1 MPEMNGPDREPE
13 DRDKREFIK
22 EKIVKQPLTR
32 RQIACRFLWMG
43 GLGAVFGVAAA
54 AALALSSP
62 LFQKMTGENE
72 EETDSVVSIPRDEAT
87 AAASESPADA
97 EEPSEPIEQQV
108 EEAVSSYR
116 FTLEDFSRIH
126 APLKELAASADKGIV
141 TVHSVRHETDWF
153 NNPVENTGYFSGA
166 VIAQTASEYLILT
179 TEEAVAD
186 ADAIRVTF
194 SDGTETDGTKKQE
207 DRVSGLAV
215 VSVRRVDVD
224 ETTAEKMEILTL
236 GNSYQVKMGDVI
248 VAVGSPMGVV
258 HSADYGSVGYVARN
272 VPVTDGTVR
281 VMYADVGGNAP
292 MGTFLLNMSGEIVG
306 VVTDEYKNENTQ
318 NVTAAAGISDY
329 KGIIERMS
337 NGLST
342 AYLGIQGQ
350 EITEEMEAQ
359 GMPAGIYITGVAA
372 GSPAYEAGIQNG
384 DILVR
389 LNSGE
394 IHTAKELQS
403 RVENLEA
410 GTLVT
415 VTVARKGIEE
425 YRELEYQ
432 ITVGAR

>member
-13 DRDKREFIK
+13 DRDKRQFIN

-32 RQIACRFLWMG
+32 KQIAGRAAFIG

-54 AALALSSP
+54 AAFAFSSP
-62 LFQKMTGENE
+62 IFQKMTGEP
-72 EETDSVVSIPRDEAT
+72 EETENFMVSIPRDDAT
-87 AAASESPADA
+87 VAATESPSAAS
-97 EEPSEPIEQQV
+97 EPSEPIEQQV

-116 FTLEDFSRIH
+116 FTLEDYSRIQ
-126 APLKELAASADKGIV
+126 APLKEMATEADKGIV

-166 VIAQTASEYLILT
+166 VIAETSSEYLILT
-179 TEEAVAD
+179 TEEAVTD

-194 SDGTETDGTKKQE
+194 SDGTEAAGTKKQE
-207 DRVSGLAV
+207 DQVSGLAV
-215 VSVRRVDVD
+215 VSVRRIDVG
-224 ETTAEKMEILTL
+224 ESTAENMEILTL
-236 GNSYQVKMGDVI
+236 GNSYQVKTGDMI
-248 VAVGSPMGVV
+248 VAVGSPVGMV
-258 HSADYGSVGYVARN
+258 HSVDYGSVNYVARN
-272 VPVTDGTVR
+272 VPVTDGSIR

-292 MGTFLLNMSGEIVG
+292 MGTFLMNMSEEIVG
-306 VVTDEYKNENTQ
+306 VVTDDFKNENTQ
-318 NVTAAAGISDY
+318 NATAAAGISDY

-342 AYLGIQGQ
+342 AYLGIRGQ

-359 GMPAGIYITGVAA
+359 GLPAGIYITEVAA

-394 IHTAKELQS
+394 VHTVKELQS

-410 GTLVT
+410 GST
-415 VTVARKGIEE
+415 VTVIVARNGIDQ